1 MLLYKSGKVDGGR
14 LSCVKCVAPYN
25 FSVHTT
31 YGVGGNAN
39 VAYMPSTLLQAK
51 AVYDSVTKQKV
62 PYVVIGNG
70 SNLLVSDAGYKGV
83 VISTSK
89 LRGIIRTEENTLFC
103 LAGTKISDLL
113 KYCRKH
119 RLSGLEYL
127 AGIPAT
133 VGGAAY
139 MNAGVCGVALG
150 DNIVSVRLY
159 NGKTVILNKNQCN
172 FGYRSSTMRDINALI
187 LGVTLRVNGSDD
199 QTIED
204 RLSYYR
210 ERRLHL
216 PKGKSCGCVFKN
228 PAGFSAGYLIE
239 ACGFKGK
246 RIGGAVVSEKHANFI
261 LNCGASADDIKRLIT
276 KVKYSVAEKFGFYLQ
291 EEVVYIGEFNDT
303 DC

>member
-1 MLLYKSGKVDGGR
+1 MLLYKSGKVNGGR

-39 VAYMPSTLLQAK
+39 IAYLPSTLLEAK
-51 AVYDSVTKQKV
+51 AVYDSVKKQNV
-62 PYVVIGNG
+62 PFVVIGNG
-70 SNLLVSDAGYKGV
+70 SNLLVSDDGFKGV
-83 VISTSK
+83 VISTAK
-89 LRGIIRTEENTLFC
+89 LRGIVRTGENTLFC

-113 KYCRKH
+113 KYCKKH

-127 AGIPAT
+127 MGIPAT

-139 MNAGVCGVALG
+139 MNAGVCGVAIG
-150 DNIVSVRLY
+150 DNIVNVRLY
-159 NGKTVILNKNQCN
+159 GEKTVILNKNQCN
-172 FGYRSSTMRDINALI
+172 FGYRHSTMRDINTII
-187 LGVTLRVNGSDD
+187 LGVTLKVNGSDD
-199 QTIED
+199 QTIEE

-228 PAGFSAGYLIE
+228 PVGFSAGYLID
-239 ACGFKGK
+239 ACGLKGK
-246 RIGGAVVSEKHANFI
+246 SCGGAVVSETHANFI
-261 LNCGASADDIKRLIT
+261 LNCGASADDIKRLIA
-276 KVKYSVAEKFGFYLQ
+276 KVKESVADKFGVCLQ

-303 DC
+303 DS